1 MPSVEEIAE
10 QNNAKM
16 RETVFNVFGRE
27 SKGVAYAVLI
37 IAFHGIEDLV
47 KAIEKHNANR
57 KKINEAIKSKQGV
70 VFKDV
75 DEFELKSLLKEFD
88 KNGNGKIESDEIRK
102 VEKFA
107 VKYGL
112 HLVVTKNVDPKTKET
127 TYYAQFAGK
136 DKATID
142 AVLNK
147 IDEIQTEK
155 LAKLGTKESFAK
167 IQKSFEKMLKTNGIN
182 AEITVRDRGH
192 NRMPEF
198 VVKAGNKEDLE
209 KVQKIVMESSEM
221 KKLTKIF
228 EVKPDV
234 HFVQTDIE
242 PPAIFR
248 KKLKEI
254 IEKDTDTNPKAQI
267 SFEKHA
273 TGDGQIFYFINLA
286 GKQEA
291 IDRAKEL
298 IRNSK
303 EFAEIKGM
311 MFGEDKRDDFN
322 SRVTFKETATD
333 KER

>member
-1 MPSVEEIAE
+1 MPSVEDLAE

-27 SKGVAYAVLI
+27 SKGLVYAVLV
-37 IAFHGIEDLV
+37 IAFHGVEDLV

-70 VFKDV
+70 VFT
-75 DEFELKSLLKEFD
+75 DEEEFKKILKEFD
-88 KNGNGKIESDEIRK
+88 VNDNGRIEGDEIK
-102 VEKFA
+102 EVEKFA
-107 VKYGL
+107 VKHGL
-112 HLVVTKNVDPKTKET
+112 QLLVTANVDPKTKET

-136 DKATID
+136 DRATID
-142 AVLNK
+142 AALNK
-147 IDEIQTEK
+147 IDEIQTAK

-167 IQKSFEKMLKTNGIN
+167 VQKSFEKMLKTNGIN
-182 AEITVRDRGH
+182 AEITVHDRGH

-198 VVKAGNKEDLE
+198 VVKADNKEDLE
-209 KVQKIVMESSEM
+209 KVQKIVMESPEM
-221 KKLTKIF
+221 EKLTKIF
-228 EVKPDV
+228 EEKPDV
-234 HFVQTDIE
+234 YFIQTDIE

-254 IEKDTDTNPKAQI
+254 IEKDADPNPKAQI

-273 TGDGQIFYFINLA
+273 TGDGQITYLINLV
-286 GKQEA
+286 GKQDA

-311 MFGEDKRDDFN
+311 MFNEDKRDDFAK
-322 SRVTFKETATD
+322 RVRFQETATD